1 MGRKAFAGAG
11 GGERRL
17 VIACG
22 IAPGEDAPGMIA
34 GPAGELNHPLHVR
47 SWPRVHQVV
56 RNLRDVLTYA
66 VRVQALQRLCDLM
79 MEPLPSTDT
88 GYPIKDALYER
99 VSESKTVAHADQKSL
114 LNARFQRV
122 DQLLFRQLRY
132 FKQR

>member
-22 IAPGEDAPGMIA
+22 ITPGEDAAGMIA
-34 GPAGELNHPLHVR
+34 GPAGVLNHPL
-47 SWPRVHQVV
+47 SLGSGTGAYQVV
-56 RNLRDVLTYA
+56 GNLSDVLPYA

-88 GYPIKDALYER
+88 GCPVEDVLYER

-122 DQLLFRQLRY
+122 DQLLFSQLRY